1 MKPAGAQPTNP
12 THVIVRCPPPSRP
25 VTSTRPPSRK
35 RTPRRHLP
43 AREGGTRRLDPRP
56 PTLTKYGFPNSP
68 HSCCFQLSP
77 RPGGTLRAASLSSA
91 AALFL
96 WMRTSCS
103 ALSGE
108 SGGVACSLC
117 STRAFLAGLA
127 CQESGSGVRLR
138 SLAPR
143 GARRLRANLKDRR
156 PKTPMVQPRRG
167 PAMPAYVSTAL
178 HAGFSR
184 QNSSRFLPLLIGQYE
199 GRGGH
204 AAHLLALRR
213 PRSVPIGRYLGMAAV
228 DAQGCFEPLRCP
240 SLAEKRGARLSCAGP
255 RRTAVPR
262 CRVLLRASH

>member
-1 MKPAGAQPTNP
+1 MWCFLSSATNP
-12 THVIVRCPPPSRP
+12 IS
-25 VTSTRPPSRK
+25 
-35 RTPRRHLP
+35 
-43 AREGGTRRLDPRP
+43 
-56 PTLTKYGFPNSP
+56 LTKYGFPNSP

-184 QNSSRFLPLLIGQYE
+184 QNSSRFLPLLIGPYE
-199 GRGGH
+199 GRGGADTLHTYWLCGVH
-204 AAHLLALRR
+204 APFPLVDISAWR
-213 PRSVPIGRYLGMAAV
+213 PSTRKAV
-228 DAQGCFEPLRCP
+228 LNP
-240 SLAEKRGARLSCAGP
+240 
-255 RRTAVPR
+255 
-262 CRVLLRASH
+262 